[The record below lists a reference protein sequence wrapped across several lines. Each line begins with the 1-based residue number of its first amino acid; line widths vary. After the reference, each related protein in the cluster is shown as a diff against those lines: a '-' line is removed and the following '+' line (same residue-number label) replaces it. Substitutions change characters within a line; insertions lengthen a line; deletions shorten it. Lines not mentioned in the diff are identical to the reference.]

1 MSYYF
6 PLHRLSS
13 IYTDHRGFRRLKCT
27 IYTHL
32 QCRRNIQIHIFIDWW
47 GIQLLIVGL
56 LWTWRHI
63 YANNMDAFIQALGS
77 LNICCCTSVAKSPSS
92 WEKAMLRWHL
102 LSTMVERWT
111 DGRDLAITQEKLS
124 QAGSVII
131 ITKPKLTLGCP
142 AWPRNYSWTIFPCT
156 RIETGINIIEKCG
169 MYVER

>member
-1 MSYYF
+1 MFIEVASHSVLLRVPGVRRHFFEHQWCLHALTEVSSMSYYF

-102 LSTMVERWT
+102 SSTMVERWT

-124 QAGSVII
+124 
-131 ITKPKLTLGCP
+131 
-142 AWPRNYSWTIFPCT
+142 
-156 RIETGINIIEKCG
+156 
-169 MYVER
+169 